1 MAVKKSNVNAWL
13 IIGAIGVVFGD
24 IGTSPLYALQAIF
37 SVSQLQVTSHDI
49 IGTISLIIWAITLV
63 VTVKYVGL
71 VMRANNNGEGG
82 IMALIALMNRTKI
95 SQHRKAFFVL
105 IGLVGLALFYGDS
118 VITPAISVMSAVEGM
133 RLVHPDFTPYVIP
146 ITLAFLVG
154 LFALQSRGTGSI
166 GKLFGPVML
175 LWFVVSA
182 VAGFIQILQHPAI
195 LTALLPTVALSFFFD
210 HPVAGFLAM
219 GAVILAVTGVE
230 ALYSDMGHFGRAT
243 ISRSWLFIVFPA
255 LLLTYL
261 GQGALATINP
271 KSIHGA
277 YFLMFAPE
285 LRLPAIILATAATLI
300 ASQSVISGAFS
311 LTQQAVQLGFLPR
324 LTVKHTSTNEFGQV
338 YLPFINWL
346 LAALVILTVLFFQSS
361 ENLAGAYGFAVAGAL
376 AVDTLFLLVIMH
388 RIWHYPLIAVIA
400 SALTFISIDLL
411 FLSSSIS
418 KLLHGAWMPIIIA
431 AVGFSFISTWYKGHY
446 YIARERKRAE
456 GTLKSFVTKLHH
468 SHVPRIPGN
477 AIYLGHHP
485 GNAPLALH
493 ESLEQLYEMHENVL
507 VVTVEVADKPHIPEQ
522 HRAVFDGLGHPNDG
536 ISHITLR
543 FGYQD
548 IPNVPRALA
557 LARGTNPE
565 FDFDPFKAT
574 YFSTVT
580 QPVII
585 RNHRMAKWR
594 KSLYLFMQRNANNPT
609 DYYKI
614 PIDQTVEM
622 RAFLEL

>member
-1 MAVKKSNVNAWL
+1 MKKSKVTGWL

-37 SVSQLQVTSHDI
+37 GVSQLEFTSHDI
-49 IGTISLIIWAITLV
+49 LGAVSLIIWAITLV
-63 VTVKYVGL
+63 VTIKYVGL

-95 SQHRKAFFVL
+95 SQRKKAWFVL

-118 VITPAISVMSAVEGM
+118 VITPAISVMSAVEGT
-133 RLVHPDFTPYVIP
+133 RLIIPEFTPYVIP
-146 ITLAFLVG
+146 LTLAILVG
-154 LFALQSRGTGSI
+154 LFILQARGTGSI
-166 GKLFGPVML
+166 GKLFGPIMV
-175 LWFVVSA
+175 LWFAASA
-182 VAGFIQILQHPAI
+182 IAGLIQIINHPAI
-195 LTALLPTVALSFFFD
+195 LGALLPTTALTFFID
-210 HPVAGFLAM
+210 HPLAGFVAM
-219 GAVILAVTGVE
+219 GAVILAITGVE
-230 ALYSDMGHFGRAT
+230 ALYSDMGHFGREAV
-243 ISRSWLFIVFPA
+243 SRSWLYIIFPA
-255 LLLTYL
+255 LLITYL
-261 GQGALATINP
+261 GQGALVTLHPDA
-271 KSIHGA
+271 IHSA

-300 ASQSVISGAFS
+300 ASQAVISGAFS
-311 LTQQAVQLGFLPR
+311 LTQQAIQLGFVPR
-324 LTVKHTSTNEFGQV
+324 LTVKHTSNNEVGQV
-338 YLPFINWL
+338 YVPFINWL
-346 LAALVILTVLFFQSS
+346 LAVLVIVTVVVFQSS
-361 ENLAGAYGFAVAGAL
+361 ESLAGAYGFAVSGAL
-376 AVDTLFLLVIMH
+376 AVDTLFLLLLM
-388 RIWHYPLIAVIA
+388 RRMWHYSMALVVITA
-400 SALTFISIDLL
+400 IVFVSIDIV
-411 FLSSSIS
+411 FLSSSLS

-431 AVGFSFISTWYKGHY
+431 AVGFAFISTWYKGHN
-446 YIARERKRAE
+446 YIARERKRVE
-456 GTLKSFVTKLHH
+456 GTLTSFVTKLHQ
-468 SHVPRIPGN
+468 SDIPRIPGN

-493 ESLEQLYEMHENVL
+493 ESLEQLHEIHENIV
-507 VVTVEVADKPHIPEQ
+507 VVTVEVTDKPHIPEQ
-522 HRAVFDGLGHPNDG
+522 RRAIFDGLGHPDDG
-536 ISHITLR
+536 ISHMTLQ

-548 IPNVPRALA
+548 VPNVPRALA
-557 LARGTNPE
+557 FARGAHTE